1 MELVFK
7 LPVFEGPLDLL
18 LYLVRKK
25 KVDIREIPIAQLAD
39 EFVEYL
45 EQMKKLDMKVTS
57 DFLEMAST
65 LMELK
70 SKMLIPRVRE
80 EEKEEVDRKKEE
92 LYRRIEEYSKV
103 KEIIQR
109 IRNET
114 NLLKR
119 KQIRVRSVFF
129 ERIEGL
135 ERFRKTLERIW
146 KEESLREA
154 VHKVRSETLSVEE
167 MMERILDEIDGEIEI
182 LRLLSRAENVY
193 ELIVRLLAILE
204 LVKIG
209 KLILVGESRIRR
221 YTNAAQSRR

>member
-25 KVDIREIPIAQLAD
+25 KVDIKEIPISQLAD

-45 EQMKKLDMKVTS
+45 EQMEKLDMKITS

-80 EEKEEVDRKKEE
+80 EEKEEIDRKKEE

-109 IRNET
+109 IKNET

-135 ERFRKTLERIW
+135 ERFKKMIERIW

-154 VHKVRSETLSVEE
+154 VHKVRSETLSVED
-167 MMERILDEIDGEIEI
+167 MMERILNEVDGEVEI
-182 LRLLSRAENVY
+182 FPLLSRAESLY

-209 KLILVGESRIRR
+209 KLILVGENRIRR

>member
-1 MELVFK
+1 MDLVFK

-25 KVDIREIPIAQLAD
+25 KVDIREIPISQLAD

-45 EQMKKLDMKVTS
+45 EHMKKLDMKITS

-70 SKMLIPRVRE
+70 SKMLIPRVKE
-80 EEKEEVDRKKEE
+80 EEKESIDRKKEE

-103 KEIIQR
+103 KEIVSILKK
-109 IRNET
+109 EE

-119 KQIRVRSVFF
+119 KRVRVRNVFF
-129 ERIEGL
+129 EKIEGI
-135 ERFRKTLERIW
+135 EKFREILKRIW
-146 KEESLREA
+146 KEEAMREA
-154 VHKVRSETLSVEE
+154 VHRVKSETLSVEE

-209 KLILVGESRIRR
+209 KLILVGDNRIRR
-221 YTNAAQSRR
+221 YTNAAQGRY

>member
-25 KVDIREIPIAQLAD
+25 KVDIREISIAQLAD

-221 YTNAAQSRR
+221 YTNAAQGRY